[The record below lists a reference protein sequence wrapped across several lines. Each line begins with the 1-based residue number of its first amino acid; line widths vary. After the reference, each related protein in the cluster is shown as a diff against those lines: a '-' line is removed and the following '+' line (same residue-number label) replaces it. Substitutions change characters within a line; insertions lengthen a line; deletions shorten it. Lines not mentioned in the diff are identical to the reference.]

1 METEVTP
8 IHAPPMVANVSPTLS
23 DADATPSEPVAATT
37 TDSTEPEPM
46 APAIERV
53 STSTPALHD
62 VAPASESDV
71 GEERA
76 SDALAEAT
84 SVEPT
89 SPFLAKDAKP
99 RTLGID
105 PAVEARRV
113 RAEEHWQRVRAARD
127 SGDTVH
133 GTVTAATNGGLLV
146 EIDGIRGF
154 LPASQSSVEPGSQLD
169 SLIKTK
175 VPLKIIDVDDKRR
188 RVVVSQRRALEA
200 ERHAKRGALLRS
212 LAIGQTHEGVVRRL
226 ADFGAFVD
234 IGGIDGLVPM
244 SELAFERVEK
254 VSDVL
259 AVGDTLSVT
268 VIRIEEGGRKIALS
282 RKNALPDPWRDHAD
296 VVRQGA
302 TVTGKVVS
310 KEVGKDAGLRV
321 ELAPGIVGSIRD
333 SDADPNDYEIGEAIE
348 VVVRYADRRNRRI
361 KLGTVLGD
369 DVKVSSTGGFAPL
382 GLELLKKR

>member
-1 METEVTP
+1 METEATP
-8 IHAPPMVANVSPTLS
+8 THAQSNEPSAIPEAEIVPDAQSAFAATAPAQAEP
-23 DADATPSEPVAATT
+23 DADEPLESEPSNGKPATVGV
-37 TDSTEPEPM
+37 
-46 APAIERV
+46 R
-53 STSTPALHD
+53 
-62 VAPASESDV
+62 SD
-71 GEERA
+71 G
-76 SDALAEAT
+76 
-84 SVEPT
+84 
-89 SPFLAKDAKP
+89 KP

-133 GTVTAATNGGLLV
+133 GVVTATTNGGLLV

-154 LPASQSSVEPGSQLD
+154 LPASQSAVEPGAPLE

-175 VPLKIIDVDDKRR
+175 IPLKVIDVDEKRR
-188 RVVVSQRRALEA
+188 RVVVSQRRAVEA
-200 ERHAKRGALLRS
+200 QRHEKRGALLRS
-212 LAIGQTHEGVVRRL
+212 LALGQSHEGVVRRL

-259 AVGDTLSVT
+259 AVGDTLTVT
-268 VIRIEEGGRKIALS
+268 IIRIEEGGRKIALS

-302 TVTGKVVS
+302 TVIGKVVS
-310 KEVGKDAGLRV
+310 KEVGKDAGLRI

-333 SDADPNDYEIGEAIE
+333 SDADPSDYEIGETIE

-369 DVKVSSTGGFAPL
+369 DVKVSSTGAFAPL
-382 GLELLKKR
+382 GLELRKKP